1 MVSER
6 KILIIS
12 KDFWPCNNAGVQR
25 ILKFAQY
32 LPEFGWSPH
41 ILTAHERTYANI
53 DMTRALPAHLEGRVH
68 RAQGLDAKKHLAVA
82 GRYPKYFDYPDRFST
97 WLWDGVRKGS
107 QLIEEI
113 RPHILFSTFPVV
125 TAHRIGWE
133 LSRRYDIPWVVDF
146 RDPMTYGAPGSAQ
159 QHTPMK
165 DLERQ
170 IVHAASAYTF
180 ATRQIAR
187 TYEDYYPH
195 VLNRQR
201 FIIENGYD
209 EELFESVAELG
220 GRLSTSDSDVNF
232 LHSGYLYGEER
243 NPTHFLRALRGL
255 SDDQMPGGRSFRA
268 IFQGDRDQS
277 YSDFVDEIELGDLVE
292 FRPTVA
298 LHQSIQSLK
307 QADVL
312 LLIQGRKY
320 KNQIPS
326 KVYEY
331 LAAKKPI
338 LALTDHKS
346 ATGQLLSEV
355 PWSITAPHDDVDAIK
370 TAILRVQNLQPNE
383 DFDPRIYG
391 RRLRTQS
398 LAEALNQVA
407 QSHPVSHDDDHTV
420 VRRPPAL
427 ALKDG
432 RVNIQYK
439 HSPSGSAFQ
448 QDADFLSMASI
459 NPPHLMIVM
468 DVEEEFD
475 WRRPQP
481 GVDWDFNALDGMKTF
496 QSAMTNLGM
505 PVCLLVDYL
514 VATIPEAADAFRGW
528 VETGEVEIGSQ
539 LHCWITPPHVETD
552 PALTSFQCNLES
564 ELERK
569 KIATIT
575 ETIESHIGSRPQVF
589 RAGRYGFGP
598 ATAEILKEMGYKVD
612 ISIMP
617 NSSYRFEGGGPDA
630 TRVPDFPFW
639 LDAERT
645 LLEIPVTRG
654 VIGGWKNG
662 FYRRPWRVFDS
673 PLSRSLMLPAVLARL
688 GILERITLSPEGQSY
703 EDMVRLVE
711 EQLNWNKSVFCISF
725 HSSSLTPGGSPFV
738 GSDQDVAE
746 LIDRTA
752 RLVDYLTKTHDFVP
766 STPISYYR
774 AVKQLAEKTFSPQPL
789 LQTGTE

>member
-1 MVSER
+1 MGSER
-6 KILIIS
+6 RILIIS

-53 DMTRALPAHLEGRVH
+53 DMTRSLPPHLEGRVT

-82 GRYPKYFDYPDRFST
+82 GRYPKYFDHPDRFST
-97 WLWDGVRKGS
+97 WVWDGVRKGS

-113 RPHILFSTFPVV
+113 RPHVLFSTFPVV
-125 TAHRIGWE
+125 SAHRIGWE
-133 LSRRYDIPWVVDF
+133 LSRKYDIPWIVDF
-146 RDPMTYGAPGSAQ
+146 RDPMTYGSPDSNQ
-159 QHTPMK
+159 RQTPMK
-165 DLERQ
+165 ELERE
-170 IVHAASAYTF
+170 IVQSASAYTF
-180 ATRQIAR
+180 ATQQIAK
-187 TYEDYYPH
+187 TYEQYYPY
-195 VLNRQR
+195 VRNRQR
-201 FIIENGYD
+201 FVIENGYD
-209 EELFESVAELG
+209 EELFSSITPRSD
-220 GRLSTSDSDVNF
+220 RLSELETDVNF

-255 SDDQMPGGRSFRA
+255 SDDDVPNRRAFRA

-277 YSDFVDEIELGDLVE
+277 YSDFVDEIGLGDLVE
-292 FRPTVA
+292 FRPTVP
-298 LHQSIQSLK
+298 LHESIQSLL

-338 LALTDHKS
+338 LALTDEDS
-346 ATGQLLSEV
+346 ATGQLLSDV
-355 PWSITAPHDDVDAIK
+355 PWSATAPHDDVDAIK
-370 TAILRVQNLQPNE
+370 KAILEIQKLKPDE
-383 DFDPRIYG
+383 DFDSRIYG

-398 LAEALNQVA
+398 LADALNRVT
-407 QSHPVSHDDDHTV
+407 QSHPVSHEDGKIV

-432 RVNIQYK
+432 KVSIQYK
-439 HSPSGSAFQ
+439 HSPSGSTFQ
-448 QDADFLSMASI
+448 QEADFLSMASI
-459 NPPHLMIVM
+459 KTPHLMIVM

-481 GVDWDFNALDGMKTF
+481 GVAWDFKALEGMKTF

-514 VATIPEAADAFRGW
+514 VATIPEAAEAFRGW

-552 PALTSFQCNLES
+552 PALTSFQCNLNAD
-564 ELERK
+564 LERE

-575 ETIESHIGSRPQVF
+575 ETIESQIGSRPEVF

-598 ATAEILKEMGYKVD
+598 ATAQILKDMGYKVD

-639 LDAERT
+639 LDVERT

-662 FYRRPWRVFDS
+662 FYRHPWRVFDS

-703 EDMVRLVE
+703 EDMVRLVKD
-711 EQLNWNKSVFCISF
+711 QLHWNKSVFCISF

-738 GSDQDVAE
+738 QSDQDVAE

-752 RLVDYLTKTHDFVP
+752 RLVEYLTQTHGFVP
-766 STPISYYR
+766 STPISYYDS
-774 AVKQLAEKTFSPQPL
+774 VKQLSDKPSIPSPV

>member
-1 MVSER
+1 MGSER

-32 LPEFGWSPH
+32 LPEFGWSPD
-41 ILTAHERTYANI
+41 ILTAHQRTYANI
-53 DMTRALPAHLEGRVH
+53 DITRSLPTHLEGRVH

-97 WLWDGVRKGS
+97 WLWDGVRMGS
-107 QLIEEI
+107 RIIEETQ
-113 RPHILFSTFPVV
+113 PDILLSTFPVV
-125 TAHRIGWE
+125 TAHRIGLE
-133 LSRRYDIPWVVDF
+133 LSRKYDIPWIVDF
-146 RDPMTYGAPGSAQ
+146 RDPMTYGSPNSVQ
-159 QHTPMK
+159 RQTPMK
-165 DLERQ
+165 DLERE

-180 ATRQIAR
+180 ATRQIAK
-187 TYEDYYPH
+187 TYEQYYPH
-195 VLNRQR
+195 ILSRQR
-201 FIIENGYD
+201 FVIENGYD
-209 EELFESVAELG
+209 EELFSSVSAEPD
-220 GRLSTSDSDVNF
+220 RLSEANAGVNF

-255 SDDQMPGGRSFRA
+255 SDDETPRTRPLRA
-268 IFQGDRDQS
+268 VFQGDRDQS
-277 YSDFVDEIELGDLVE
+277 YSDFVDEIGLGDLVE

-298 LHQSIQSLK
+298 LHKSIQSLK

-320 KNQIPS
+320 RNQIPS

-338 LALTDHKS
+338 LALTDKDS
-346 ATGQLLSEV
+346 ATGELLSDV
-355 PWSITAPHDDVDAIK
+355 PWSIIAPHDDVDAIK
-370 TAILRVQNLQPNE
+370 DAILKIQDLKPNE
-383 DFDPRIYG
+383 SFDPRIYG

-398 LAEALNQVA
+398 LADALNIVA
-407 QSHPVSHDDDHTV
+407 QSHPVSHVPKRGV

-432 RVNIQYK
+432 SVSIHYK
-439 HSPSGSAFQ
+439 HSPSGSTFQ
-448 QDADFLSMASI
+448 QEADFLSMTSI

-475 WRRPQP
+475 WRRPHP
-481 GVDWDFNALDGMKTF
+481 GVAWDFNALDGMKTF

-514 VATIPEAADAFRGW
+514 VATIPQAAETFRGW

-569 KIATIT
+569 KIETIT
-575 ETIESHIGSRPQVF
+575 ETIESLIGSRPEVF

-598 ATAEILKEMGYKVD
+598 ATAQILKEMGYKVD

-639 LDAERT
+639 LDVERT

-711 EQLNWNKSVFCISF
+711 EQLNWSKSVFCISF

-738 GSDQDVAE
+738 QSDKDVAE

-752 RLVDYLTKTHDFVP
+752 RLVEYLTQTHGFVP
-766 STPISYYR
+766 STPMTYYG
-774 AVKQLAEKTFSPQPL
+774 AVQQLAEADGSPAAL
-789 LQTGTE
+789 LQTGTQ